1 MPLWSGQ
8 WALRKSPCLKNLHTF
23 WSVTVMDYGVYL
35 LTWSCL
41 HPPILYLSAIL
52 LLGVCCVLDPALTK
66 MEQWI
71 RKESFP
77 SGSSYL
83 QCFQD
88 SSMLQHVS
96 ELHSFLWLNNISLYV
111 YSTLKIYF
119 KKFIH
124 LLILRLFPCFG
135 CCEHPHVSVWVTV
148 FSYLDIY
155 LG

>member
-1 MPLWSGQ
+1 
-8 WALRKSPCLKNLHTF
+8 
-23 WSVTVMDYGVYL
+23 MDYGVYL

-96 ELHSFLWLNNISLYV
+96 ELHSFL
-111 YSTLKIYF
+111 
-119 KKFIH
+119 
-124 LLILRLFPCFG
+124 
-135 CCEHPHVSVWVTV
+135 
-148 FSYLDIY
+148 
-155 LG
+155 